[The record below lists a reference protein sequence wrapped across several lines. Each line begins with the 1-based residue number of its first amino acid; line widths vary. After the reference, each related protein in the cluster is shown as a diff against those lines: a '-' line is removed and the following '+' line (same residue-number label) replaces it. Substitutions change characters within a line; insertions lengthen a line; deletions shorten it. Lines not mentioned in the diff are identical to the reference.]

1 MEGAHR
7 RREARIE
14 RLNGSPLNAGAG
26 FLGVPIVA
34 LLSRPSCTCVPR
46 VQSRREVEHVVRAYR
61 GAVGIDEADI
71 LAPGAQE
78 FSVPIIDDDGMGA
91 AREDVDIILTID
103 ADGSSIAVRVAG
115 RKFAPVLDYPIPVL
129 SFSENDG
136 RRGSARG
143 GRVSHR
149 CDSAERSSCY
159 RCGEACERLSTGHR
173 AVSRPL
179 EKPSSPQ
186 ITG

>member
-1 MEGAHR
+1 MRAQ
-7 RREARIE
+7 A
-14 RLNGSPLNAGAG
+14 SWA
-26 FLGVPIVA
+26 FQSSA

-149 CDSAERSSCY
+149 CDSAEAVATVAAKPASVCRRVIEPSPA
-159 RCGEACERLSTGHR
+159 RWRNR
-173 AVSRPL
+173 AVR
-179 EKPSSPQ
+179 K
-186 ITG
+186 